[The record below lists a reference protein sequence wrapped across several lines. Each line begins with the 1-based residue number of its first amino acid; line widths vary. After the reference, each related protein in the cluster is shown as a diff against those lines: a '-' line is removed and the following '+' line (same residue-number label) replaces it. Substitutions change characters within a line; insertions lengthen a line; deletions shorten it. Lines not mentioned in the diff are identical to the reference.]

1 VEAFPFMNSLADL
14 SQSRDLLV
22 NLTLRELRG
31 KYKRSVLG
39 WTWSLVNP
47 IAQVA
52 IFSLVFGVL
61 LKIQIPKGHPS
72 GIHNFPVFLF
82 CGVLPFNFVAN
93 GLNGSML
100 SLLGNAGLIKKVYFR
115 REILIVSAVMSFVV
129 TFGIELAVL
138 MVFVMILGSFVLP
151 WLPMVALLVVIL
163 TVYAIGL
170 GLLFSVLNVY
180 FRDMQYLVAIG
191 LQLWFYASPIIYPL
205 TRVPTNKTV
214 GGHTVQVAGHAVT
227 TGGHDIPVRAIYT
240 VINPM
245 VSFVECF
252 RAVLYDRRWPPMNL
266 LGYASVWALVML
278 WIGVVVFRRYEPR
291 LAEEL

>member
-1 VEAFPFMNSLADL
+1 MESLADL

-72 GIHNFPVFLF
+72 GLHNFPVFLF
-82 CGVLPFNFVAN
+82 CGVLPFNFLSN
-93 GLNGSML
+93 GLNGGMST
-100 SLLGNAGLIKKVYFR
+100 LLGNAGLIKKVYFR
-115 REILIVSAVMSFVV
+115 REILIVSTVMSFVV
-129 TFGIELAVL
+129 TFAIELAVL
-138 MVFVMILGSFVLP
+138 MVFVMALGSFVLP
-151 WLPMVALLVVIL
+151 WLPMVALLLVLL
-163 TVYAIGL
+163 TLYTIGL

-191 LQLWFYASPIIYPL
+191 LQLWFYATPIIYPL
-205 TRVPTNKTV
+205 SRVPGTKTY
-214 GGHTVQVAGHAVT
+214 GTHT
-227 TGGHDIPVRAIYT
+227 IPIRAIYT

-252 RAVLYDRRWPPMNL
+252 RAVFYDRRWPPLNM
-266 LGYASVWALVML
+266 LGYAALWAVIMV
-278 WIGVVVFRRYEPR
+278 WIGAVVFRHFEPR

>member
-1 VEAFPFMNSLADL
+1 MESLADL

-61 LKIQIPKGHPS
+61 LKIKIPDGHPS
-72 GIHNFPVFLF
+72 GLHSFPVFLF
-82 CGVLPFNFVAN
+82 CGVLPFNFLSN
-93 GLNGSML
+93 GLNGGMST
-100 SLLGNAGLIKKVYFR
+100 LLGNAGLIKKVYFR
-115 REILIVSAVMSFVV
+115 REILIVSTVMSYVV
-129 TFGIELAVL
+129 TFAIELAVL
-138 MVFVMILGSFVLP
+138 MVFVMALGSFVLP
-151 WLPMVALLVVIL
+151 WLPMVVVLLALLTL
-163 TVYAIGL
+163 YTIGI

-180 FRDMQYLVAIG
+180 FRDMQYLVAIA
-191 LQLWFYASPIIYPL
+191 LQLWFYATPIIYPL
-205 TRVPTNKTV
+205 SRVPGTKTY
-214 GGHTVQVAGHAVT
+214 GSYT
-227 TGGHDIPVRAIYT
+227 IPIRAIYT
-240 VINPM
+240 IINPM

-252 RAVLYDRRWPPMNL
+252 RAVLYDRRWPPMNM
-266 LGYASVWALVML
+266 LGYAALWAVVML
-278 WIGVVVFRRYEPR
+278 WIGAVVFRHFEPR

>member
-1 VEAFPFMNSLADL
+1 MESLADL

-61 LKIQIPKGHPS
+61 LKIEIPKGHPS
-72 GIHNFPVFLF
+72 GMHSFPVFLF
-82 CGVLPFNFVAN
+82 CGVLPFNFLAN
-93 GLNGSML
+93 GLNGGMST
-100 SLLGNAGLIKKVYFR
+100 LLGNAGLIKKVYFR
-115 REILIVSAVMSFVV
+115 REILIVSTVMSFVV
-129 TFGIELAVL
+129 TFAIELAVL
-138 MVFVMILGSFVLP
+138 MVFVMALGSFVLP
-151 WLPMVALLVVIL
+151 WLPMVVVLLALLTL
-163 TVYAIGL
+163 YTIGIA
-170 GLLFSVLNVY
+170 LLFSVLNVY

-191 LQLWFYASPIIYPL
+191 LQLWFYATPIIYPL
-205 TRVPTNKTV
+205 SRVPGTKTY
-214 GGHTVQVAGHAVT
+214 GTHT
-227 TGGHDIPVRAIYT
+227 IPIRAIYT

-252 RAVLYDRRWPPMNL
+252 RAVFYDRRWPPMNM
-266 LGYASVWALVML
+266 LGYAALWAVVML
-278 WIGVVVFRRYEPR
+278 WIGAVVFRHFEPR

>member
-1 VEAFPFMNSLADL
+1 MESLADL

-61 LKIQIPKGHPS
+61 LKIQIPDGHPS
-72 GIHNFPVFLF
+72 GLHSFPVFLF
-82 CGVLPFNFVAN
+82 CGVLPFNFLSN
-93 GLNGSML
+93 GLNGGMFT
-100 SLLGNAGLIKKVYFR
+100 LLGNAGLIKKVYFR
-115 REILIVSAVMSFVV
+115 REILIVSTVMSFVV
-129 TFGIELAVL
+129 TFAIELAVL
-138 MVFVMILGSFVLP
+138 MVFIMALGSFVLP
-151 WLPMVALLVVIL
+151 WLPMVVLLLVLL
-163 TVYAIGL
+163 TLYTIGI

-191 LQLWFYASPIIYPL
+191 LQLWFYATPIIYPL
-205 TRVPTNKTV
+205 SRVPGTKTY
-214 GGHTVQVAGHAVT
+214 GSHT
-227 TGGHDIPVRAIYT
+227 IPIRAIYT
-240 VINPM
+240 IINPM

-252 RAVLYDRRWPPMNL
+252 RAVLYDRRWPPMNM
-266 LGYASVWALVML
+266 LGYAALWAVVML
-278 WIGVVVFRRYEPR
+278 WIGAVVFRHFEPR

>member
-1 VEAFPFMNSLADL
+1 MESLADL

-72 GIHNFPVFLF
+72 GLHNFPVFLF
-82 CGVLPFNFVAN
+82 CGVLPFNFVSN
-93 GLNGSML
+93 GLNGGMFT
-100 SLLGNAGLIKKVYFR
+100 LLGNAGLIKKVYFR
-115 REILIVSAVMSFVV
+115 REILIVSTVMSFVV
-129 TFGIELAVL
+129 TFAIELSVL
-138 MVFVMILGSFVLP
+138 MVFIMVLGSFVLP
-151 WLPMVALLVVIL
+151 WLPMVVLLLALL
-163 TVYAIGL
+163 TVYTIGL

-191 LQLWFYASPIIYPL
+191 LQLWFYATPIIYPL
-205 TRVPTNKTV
+205 SRVPGTKTY
-214 GGHTVQVAGHAVT
+214 GGTTTTVAGHVVH
-227 TGGHDIPVRAIYT
+227 TGGVTIPIRAIYT
-240 VINPM
+240 LINPM

-252 RAVLYDRRWPPMNL
+252 RAILYDRRWPPMNM
-266 LGYASVWALVML
+266 LGYAALWAFVML
-278 WIGVVVFRRYEPR
+278 WIGTVVFRRFEPR

>member
-1 VEAFPFMNSLADL
+1 MESLADL
-14 SQSRDLLV
+14 SQSWDLLV

-61 LKIQIPKGHPS
+61 LKIEIPKGHPS
-72 GIHNFPVFLF
+72 GLHSFPVFLF
-82 CGVLPFNFVAN
+82 CGVLPFNFLSN
-93 GLNGSML
+93 GLNGGMST
-100 SLLGNAGLIKKVYFR
+100 LLGNAGLIKKVYFR
-115 REILIVSAVMSFVV
+115 REILIVSTVMSFVV
-129 TFGIELAVL
+129 TFAIELAVL
-138 MVFVMILGSFVLP
+138 MVFVMALGSFVLP
-151 WLPMVALLVVIL
+151 WLPMVVVLLALLTL
-163 TVYAIGL
+163 YTIGIA
-170 GLLFSVLNVY
+170 LLFSVLNVY

-191 LQLWFYASPIIYPL
+191 LQLWFYATPIIYPL
-205 TRVPTNKTV
+205 SRVPGTKTY
-214 GGHTVQVAGHAVT
+214 GTHT
-227 TGGHDIPVRAIYT
+227 IPIRAIYT

-252 RAVLYDRRWPPMNL
+252 RAVFYDRRWPPMNM
-266 LGYASVWALVML
+266 LGYAALWAVVML
-278 WIGVVVFRRYEPR
+278 WIGAMVFRRFEPR

>member
-1 VEAFPFMNSLADL
+1 MNSLTDL

-72 GIHNFPVFLF
+72 GLHNFPVFLF
-82 CGVLPFNFVAN
+82 CGVLPFNFVSN

-100 SLLGNAGLIKKVYFR
+100 GLLGNAGLIKKVWFR
-115 REILIVSAVMSFVV
+115 REILVISTVMSYVV
-129 TFGIELAVL
+129 TFAIELAVL
-138 MVFVMILGSFVLP
+138 MVFVMVLGSFVLP
-151 WLPMVALLVVIL
+151 WLPVVLLLVVIL
-163 TVYAIGL
+163 TIYTIGL

-191 LQLWFYASPIIYPL
+191 LQLWFYATPIIYPL
-205 TRVPTNKTV
+205 SRVP
-214 GGHTVQVAGHAVT
+214 GHKELA
-227 TGGHDIPVRAIYT
+227 GHDIPVRAIYT
-240 VINPM
+240 IINPM
-245 VSFVECF
+245 VGFVESF
-252 RAVLYDRRWPPMNL
+252 RAVLYDRRWPPLNQ
-266 LGYASVWALVML
+266 LGYATLWAFAML
-278 WIGVVVFRRYEPR
+278 WIGILVFRRFEPR

>member
-1 VEAFPFMNSLADL
+1 MNSLTDL

-93 GLNGSML
+93 GLNGSMS

-115 REILIVSAVMSFVV
+115 REIMVVSAVMSFVV
-129 TFGIELAVL
+129 TFAIELAVL
-138 MVFVMILGSFVLP
+138 MVFVMALGSFVLP
-151 WLPMVALLVVIL
+151 WLPMVVLLVVIL
-163 TVYAIGL
+163 TIYSIGL

-180 FRDMQYLVAIG
+180 FRDLLYLVAIG
-191 LQLWFYASPIIYPL
+191 LQLWFYATPIIYPL
-205 TRVPTNKTV
+205 SRVPV
-214 GGHTVQVAGHAVT
+214 SREFH
-227 TGGHDIPVRAIYT
+227 GHDIPVRAIYSI
-240 VINPM
+240 INPM
-245 VSFVECF
+245 VGFVESF
-252 RAVLYDRRWPPMNL
+252 RAVLYDRRWPPLNQ
-266 LGYASVWALVML
+266 LGYATVWAFIML
-278 WIGVVVFRRYEPR
+278 WIGIVVFRRFEPR

>member
-1 VEAFPFMNSLADL
+1 MESLADL

-82 CGVLPFNFVAN
+82 CGVLPFNFMSN
-93 GLNGSML
+93 GLNGGMFT
-100 SLLGNAGLIKKVYFR
+100 LLGNAGLIKKVYFR
-115 REILIVSAVMSFVV
+115 REILIVSTVMSFVV
-129 TFGIELAVL
+129 TFAIELAVL
-138 MVFVMILGSFVLP
+138 MVFVMALGSFVLP
-151 WLPMVALLVVIL
+151 WLPMVALLLVL
-163 TVYAIGL
+163 LALYTIGL

-191 LQLWFYASPIIYPL
+191 LQLWFYATPIIYPL
-205 TRVPTNKTV
+205 TRVPVSKTI
-214 GGHTVQVAGHAVT
+214 GGHVAHIGGHAVHV
-227 TGGHDIPVRAIYT
+227 GGTSIPIRLIYT
-240 VINPM
+240 LINPM

-252 RAVLYDRRWPPMNL
+252 RALLYDGRWPPLNQ
-266 LGYASVWALVML
+266 LGYAALWAGLML
-278 WIGVVVFRRYEPR
+278 WIGIVVFRRFEPR